1 MLLVFMAGGNAL
13 FGQWAQYNADAL
25 PEDDATANIS
35 TGATLVGGTS
45 EIIADP
51 DSAANNLWS
60 YNVNLDAGD
69 ELKYSWYPSYW
80 DQNSTENT
88 PVPAPST
95 IACKFRWV
103 DTTNYFGPDLEI
115 REAYKVQAKIVKK
128 NGLFFVRVKDWAAD
142 SSYSLP
148 ETFDPT
154 DWHVLRLTTNGA
166 DWNVYIDEA
175 DTAFASGT
183 AGKTVG
189 QAPCPF
195 QCFCRARKIGSNDRL
210 DGIHRGRRELSNRF
224 SAS

>member
-1 MLLVFMAGGNAL
+1 MYEKESTLIINDACFYGRRKCSHLASGPSTTPTHSPRMMQQL
-13 FGQWAQYNADAL
+13 IQW
-25 PEDDATANIS
+25 

-128 NGLFFVRVKDWAAD
+128 KGLI
-142 SSYSLP
+142 LC
-148 ETFDPT
+148 
-154 DWHVLRLTTNGA
+154 LG
-166 DWNVYIDEA
+166 
-175 DTAFASGT
+175 
-183 AGKTVG
+183 
-189 QAPCPF
+189 
-195 QCFCRARKIGSNDRL
+195 
-210 DGIHRGRRELSNRF
+210 
-224 SAS
+224 